1 VLKPKA
7 ESAPLFAL
15 ARVCFVRLLNR
26 PLNHQPTQPHFTM
39 VTLNE
44 IQQKFP
50 SPLSLRP
57 A

>member
-15 ARVCFVRLLNR
+15 ALVCFVRLLNR

-39 VTLNE
+39 VTLND